1 MASTTIDASL
11 MKVFL
16 TSTGYIALCSNQLDQ
31 TDEAALFGSNGKIP
45 PRPLA
50 DLVQDMLS
58 DLKITREPSDVSDL
72 IKLERA
78 LEQSLEDVQSA
89 IRTQ

>member
-1 MASTTIDASL
+1 MASTYINGSL
-11 MKVFL
+11 LKVFL

-31 TDEAALFGSNGKIP
+31 ADEAALFGSYGKIP

-58 DLKITREPSDVSDL
+58 DLKIAHEHGDVSDL

-78 LEQSLEDVQSA
+78 LEQSLQDVQSA
-89 IRTQ
+89 MRAQ